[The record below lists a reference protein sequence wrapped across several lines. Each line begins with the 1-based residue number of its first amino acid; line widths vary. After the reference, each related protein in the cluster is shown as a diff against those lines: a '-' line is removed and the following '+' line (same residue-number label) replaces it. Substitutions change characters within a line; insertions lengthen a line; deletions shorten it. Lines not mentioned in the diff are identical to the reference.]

1 MPIQTAQHITGA
13 AVADISHRGTS
24 ALPVA
29 PRPRFDYYFV
39 PGAYT
44 IMGGKVR
51 PQLKQFLHQAGV
63 DNVEQLPDG
72 RISVVGAQADK
83 VAKKGAVFLGAAHC
97 PAEMTPDGQP
107 GYLRRYQGNGGSVYV
122 AAWERPVL
130 RGTRVIWT
138 HDEEGF
144 RAWLD
149 YLMATGVVPYP
160 DEAVIGDLMDR
171 AQYIRGAVESR
182 RDKGASIEEAAA
194 RADAQI
200 AALEAAKGTPK
211 AAPAKRPRG
220 KVAAD
225 G

>member
-1 MPIQTAQHITGA
+1 MPIQTSQYIGGA
-13 AVADISHRGTS
+13 AVADIASN
-24 ALPVA
+24 AVAVLPTA
-29 PRPRFDYYFV
+29 PRPRFDFYFV

-51 PQLKQFLHQAGV
+51 PQLKQLLHQAGV

-72 RISVVGAQADK
+72 RISVVGARASK
-83 VAKKGAVFLGAAHC
+83 VAGKGALFLGAEHC

-107 GYLRRYQGNGGSVYV
+107 GYLRRYMGNGGPVYT
-122 AAWERPVL
+122 AAWERPVQ

-138 HDEEGF
+138 HDEEGY

-149 YLMATGVVPYP
+149 YLMDSGVVPHP
-160 DEAVIGDLMDR
+160 DEAVIEDLMDR

-200 AALEAAKGTPK
+200 AALEAAK
-211 AAPAKRPRG
+211 APAPKRSRR
-220 KVAAD
+220 KAAAD